1 MIRTILTPEHT
12 DIRLTI
18 PEAYIGKP
26 IEVTFL
32 ALEELERQSGKT
44 IHDFSGLLSGDVY
57 SPLKKHTEQALSMS
71 KIRLSDKY
79 RGVFSKD
86 AGKSFKE
93 HTQLMREEWNN
104 I

>member
-1 MIRTILTPEHT
+1 MLRTILTPEHT
-12 DIRLTI
+12 DIHLTI

-26 IEVTFL
+26 VEVTFL
-32 ALEELERQSGKT
+32 ALDELERQRRKT
-44 IHDFSGLLSGDVY
+44 MNDFFS
-57 SPLKKHTEQALSMS
+57 S
-71 KIRLSDKY
+71 KPKTRLSDKY